1 MTEQTKTEL
10 NRKQQ
15 NNIHDRT
22 EQCVTGYK
30 DHIFHAPFWFN
41 SYFHAT
47 ATTQSGSC
55 SKRTHLCHHTASRVD
70 TALDSALN
78 MRTEYFQR
86 SVFAQTRAA
95 KQAGFYVYEHWT
107 RSDMCLSN
115 VSETRAVKTRQDAC
129 QLWRVTSPA
138 AEDCTASA
146 ASCNKQCVCQQKR
159 HAGVDRAGVAAGR
172 IAATYGFPSK

>member
-1 MTEQTKTEL
+1 MTEQTKTNWIEN
-10 NRKQQ
+10 NRTIYTTEQ
-15 NNIHDRT
+15 NNVLLVI
-22 EQCVTGYK
+22 K
-30 DHIFHAPFWFN
+30 IIFFMPLFWFN

-78 MRTEYFQR
+78 MRTEYFQH

-159 HAGVDRAGVAAGR
+159 HAGVDRPVSLLGE
-172 IAATYGFPSK
+172 